1 VRGFFV
7 PNKDFGKELAEDPEA
22 REGLVAIA
30 GVAVPFIS
38 QFYRES
44 YRAALMPRAGQRQPI
59 EVQATDEGVFI
70 VNTDFGG
77 HLAEWGSKNNPAKA
91 PMRRG
96 VRAAGFT
103 LHEE

>member
-30 GVAVPFIS
+30 GVAVPFIT
-38 QFYRES
+38 QFADQAQEPWMR
-44 YRAALMPRAGQRQPI
+44 RTGHDLI
-59 EVQATDEGVFI
+59 EVQDTDDGVFI
-70 VNTDFGG
+70 VNTDFGA
-77 HLAEWGSKNNPAKA
+77 HLAEWGSRNNPAHA
-91 PMRRG
+91 PLRRG

-103 LHEE
+103 LDEE